1 MIKKSVTGEYSFFQS
16 EIADK
21 MIGTIRTDSEAFPRR
36 EAAMLLKECWELF
49 ESDSTRDEIYLI
61 LSTVVPKDFDWEV
74 KLAAIQFWK
83 KIACLCKCISDSEHC
98 STNGDIKSDGEN
110 SHTFVVIG
118 GLQTLLE
125 LSEDYDD
132 SVKEMAVQTLHDIR
146 ENGKLL
152 SSDCIREENLDKR
165 HKDILRQFQD
175 LDTSAKLSV
184 FKCSKTEGIDDYL
197 CLLDDILSY
206 KEEKHDIEDNAAD
219 CY

>member
-1 MIKKSVTGEYSFFQS
+1 MSDRKTLIGEYSFFQS

-21 MIGTIRTDSEAFPRR
+21 MMGIIRTDSEAFPRR

-49 ESDSTRDEIYLI
+49 ETDSTRNEIYLI
-61 LSTVVPKDFDWEV
+61 LSTVVPNDFDWEV

-98 STNGDIKSDGEN
+98 STNGDIKSDEKN
-110 SHTFVVIG
+110 SHTFVVVG
-118 GLQTLLE
+118 GLETLLE

-132 SVKEMAVQTLHDIR
+132 SVKEMAVQTLHEIR
-146 ENGKLL
+146 QNGKLL
-152 SSDCIREENLDKR
+152 SSEENLDKR

-175 LDTSAKLSV
+175 LDTSSKLSM
-184 FKCSKTEGIDDYL
+184 FKCSKTEGVEDYL